1 MSTLPRG
8 VRNANPT
15 NIDYNPS
22 NDWVGQIGIEPPPLD
37 GSKPRF
43 ARFDSPVN
51 GIRAASILIQNY
63 QKKYSLNTIRGI
75 VSRWAPSNENN
86 TADYIQRVAA
96 MLKIDP
102 DSPIDTKDYA
112 TMRALIVAKIAVEC
126 ANYAYPPDVIDEGL
140 RRSGLVS
147 GKSKAPVKSATLAT
161 ASTLA
166 TPAAGIATILTQP
179 ELKQAVEATGIPW
192 LVVGFGLLGV
202 CATVYL
208 VIHSMRRKAVES

>member
-1 MSTLPRG
+1 MSKLPRG
-8 VRNANPT
+8 VRNCNPT

-22 NDWVGQIGIEPPPLD
+22 NDWVGQLPHDIDIE
-37 GSKPRF
+37 PRF

-63 QKKYSLNTIRGI
+63 QKKYGLNTIRGI
-75 VSRWAPSNENN
+75 VSRWAPSSENN
-86 TADYIQRVAA
+86 TAGYIQRVAA

-140 RRSGLVS
+140 RRSGLVD
-147 GKSKAPVKSATLAT
+147 KPRIPMKTAVTAAT
-161 ASTLA
+161 AASA
-166 TPAAGIATILTQP
+166 QVIVDQVPQV
-179 ELKQAVEATGIPW
+179 KQAIEALNVPW
-192 LVVGFGLLGV
+192 LTAAITIIGV
-202 CATVYL
+202 CATIYL